1 MDKRERVQAALQ
13 GEAVDRVPLSLWR
26 HFFCEDRSA
35 EGLAETTLG
44 FAQAYDLDLVK
55 LTPCGLY
62 AVEDWAGQQI
72 TYPGTDYDP
81 PYLFNL
87 AVTNPAAWR
96 RLPAL
101 DLTAGALGRELEA
114 IRLVAEG
121 LVGETP
127 GEAPDAS
134 PLMMTV
140 FSPLTL
146 AYKLAGDDAVTHLRE
161 YPRDLHAGLE
171 TIAETTI
178 QLSQAAL
185 LAGADG
191 LFFATQLASHQYL
204 TPTEYEAFGVH
215 YDQAVLEAIAEQSAI
230 TVLHLHGREVF
241 FDLANRYPIHAV
253 SWHDQETPPSL
264 AEARKL
270 TDRAFVTGLD
280 REMLGEGPVSAIQAQ
295 VHKALEQTE
304 GQGLILA
311 PSCVIPPAA
320 PDGHLEAVREA
331 LYGS

>member
-1 MDKRERVQAALQ
+1 MDKRGRVQAALR

-35 EGLAETTLG
+35 ESLAETTLC

-62 AVEDWAGQQI
+62 AVEDWAGQRI
-72 TYPGTDYDP
+72 AYPGNDSDP
-81 PYLFNL
+81 PYLYEL
-87 AVTNPAAWR
+87 AVTGPAEWR

-101 DLTAGALGRELEA
+101 DLTAGALGRELES
-114 IRLVAEG
+114 IRLVDEG
-121 LVGETP
+121 LGGET
-127 GEAPDAS
+127 

-146 AYKLAGDDAVTHLRE
+146 AFKLAGDNVIAHLRE
-161 YPRDLHAGLE
+161 CPSDLHAGLE
-171 TIAETTI
+171 TITETTI
-178 QLSQAAL
+178 ALSQAAL

-204 TPTEYEAFGVH
+204 TPAEYEEFGEH
-215 YDQAVLEAIAEQSAI
+215 YDRAVLDAVAEQSAI
-230 TVLHLHGREVF
+230 TVLHLHGSDVF
-241 FDLANRYPIHAV
+241 FDLANQYPVHAV

-264 AEARKL
+264 AKARQL

-280 REMLGEGPVSAIQAQ
+280 RERLGDGPVAAIQAQ
-295 VHKALEQTE
+295 VLEALDQTN
-304 GQGLILA
+304 GRGLILA

-320 PDGHLEAVREA
+320 PDAHLEAVLDA
-331 LYGS
+331 LHRR